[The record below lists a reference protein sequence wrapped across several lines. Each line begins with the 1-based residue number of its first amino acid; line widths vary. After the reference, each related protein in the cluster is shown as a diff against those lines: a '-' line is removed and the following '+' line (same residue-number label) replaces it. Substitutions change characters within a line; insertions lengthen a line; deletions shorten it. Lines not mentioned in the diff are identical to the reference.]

1 MERFQYGQ
9 PLAPTL
15 DFSSAQGFRNS
26 DSLRD
31 THGDKLERHRYGRDS
46 TRGGL
51 DLELELELWH
61 PGFRALTFRSGMAA
75 LETMM
80 QWAWPQHKSFFVQSE
95 IYRKTESLFTGLND
109 LSPRALE
116 RLPISLGD
124 QGKSYSRNKGNFVF
138 LEFPSNPH
146 LRLLDLHFSE
156 LPQGDR
162 PFVFVD
168 ATMSGLGNL
177 TDEFV
182 RTTDALGYSLSKHIG
197 GHNDLIGG
205 VLFVRPHIY
214 EDLWNLRS
222 RMGNGIGPMEAFL
235 TLRSLRT
242 FPIRFA
248 AQCTNALEV
257 FHGIE
262 ALREDERLEDIF
274 FPGMGSNADQHSLV
288 TQTLLS
294 PGSVMSFVVK
304 GDRAT
309 LAERM
314 SNLKTLR
321 MAPSFG
327 STDSLVEIC
336 SLMSRPEASYEELE
350 KSGLEPTLVRLSI
363 GLESADKILTDVAKI
378 VG

>member
-1 MERFQYGQ
+1 MELGQYGL

-15 DFSSAQGFRNS
+15 DFSSAQGFKNS
-26 DSLRD
+26 NSLRD
-31 THGDKLERHRYGRDS
+31 THSDKFQRHRYGRDS
-46 TRGGL
+46 TSGGL
-51 DLELELELWH
+51 DLERELELWH

-75 LETMM
+75 LETLM
-80 QWAWPQHKSFFVQSE
+80 QWAWPQFESFSAQSE
-95 IYRKTESLFTGLND
+95 IYRKTESLFAALNN
-109 LSPRALE
+109 LSPRDLE
-116 RLPISLGD
+116 RLPLSLGD
-124 QGKSYSRNKGNFVF
+124 QEKSYSWNKETFVF

-146 LRLLDLHFSE
+146 LRFLDLDFSQF
-156 LPQGDR
+156 PQSER
-162 PFVFVD
+162 PFVFLD

-182 RTTDALGYSLSKHIG
+182 HTTDAIGYSLTKFIG

-205 VLFVRPHIY
+205 VLFVKPHLY

-235 TLRSLRT
+235 TLRSLKT
-242 FPIRFA
+242 FPIRFTT
-248 AQCTNALEV
+248 QCTNALEV

-262 ALREDERLEDIF
+262 ALRDDERLEDLF
-274 FPGMGSNADQHSLV
+274 FPGMGSNADQHTLV
-288 TQTLLS
+288 ARTLLS
-294 PGSVMSFVVK
+294 PGSVMSFVVP
-304 GDRAT
+304 GDRAR

-314 SNLKTLR
+314 SGLTTLR

-336 SLMSRPEASYEELE
+336 SLMSRPEASNEELE

-363 GLESADKILTDVAKI
+363 GLESAKKILADVAKI